1 MKFETKM
8 KFIDIGVTLTI
19 YLAGVAMGL
28 AIANFIHITV

>member
-1 MKFETKM
+1 MKFETRM

-28 AIANFIHITV
+28 AIAGILAL